1 MTVTEIEVCLL
12 ARIPSFMSLPVAASS
27 FTLASSS
34 SSAISRLNVSVLFG
48 VTLTGT
54 SDGRYWMKPIH
65 VEPKRSVLTVP
76 LAATFATPV
85 MLEKLDECPKNDHTD
100 KLAKDLQGA
109 STLEIEKDD
118 RFEKV
123 GDDATVTLSGVEAVI
138 LIEAWLCDAG
148 ITGLKE
154 YQSSGTTEGTPVIQ
168 VDPSFEGRDGGIGRL
183 LKPNAVADAENQEYW
198 SFLLAINVLFN
209 SIPLHGYNSFGYEK
223 EGMWWWEETDQAK
236 ECGLCKAMELDH
248 LTVF

>member
-12 ARIPSFMSLPVAASS
+12 ARIPSFMSLSIAASS

-34 SSAISRLNVSVLFG
+34 SSAISQLN
-48 VTLTGT
+48 GT

-85 MLEKLDECPKNDHTD
+85 MIEKVDECPKNDHTD

-109 STLEIEKDD
+109 SPLEIEKDD

-123 GDDATVTLSGVEAVI
+123 GDDATVTLSGVEDLT
-138 LIEAWLCDAG
+138 LIEAWLFDAG

-168 VDPSFEGRDGGIGRL
+168 VDPSFEGRNGAIGRF
-183 LKPNAVADAENQEYW
+183 LKSNAVADAENQEYW

-209 SIPLHGYNSFGYEK
+209 SIPFHGYNSFGYEK

-236 ECGLCKAMELDH
+236 ECGLYKAMELDH

>member
-1 MTVTEIEVCLL
+1 MTVTEIEVCLI
-12 ARIPSFMSLPVAASS
+12 ARIPSFMSLSIAASS

-34 SSAISRLNVSVLFG
+34 SSAISQLN
-48 VTLTGT
+48 GT

-65 VEPKRSVLTVP
+65 VESKRSVLTVP
-76 LAATFATPV
+76 LAAKFATPV
-85 MLEKLDECPKNDHTD
+85 MIEKVDECPKNDHTD

-109 STLEIEKDD
+109 SPLEIEKDD

-123 GDDATVTLSGVEAVI
+123 GDDATVTLSGVEDLT
-138 LIEAWLCDAG
+138 LIEAWLFDAG

-168 VDPSFEGRDGGIGRL
+168 VDSSFEGRNGAIGRF
-183 LKPNAVADAENQEYW
+183 LKSNAVADAENQEYW

-209 SIPLHGYNSFGYEK
+209 SIPFHGYNSFGYEK

-236 ECGLCKAMELDH
+236 ECGLYKAMDRIGSFDSLLRIYGFH
-248 LTVF
+248 